1 MENLADNKEK
11 ILDNALNLF
20 SEKGYDA
27 VSVQALCEHS
37 GITKPTLY
45 YYFGNKSG
53 VLNEVLKINYEK
65 LNKLISE
72 NSLYTPDV
80 KNYDKDVYPVLLKVS
95 ECYFSFAKHNEKF
108 YRMVLQA
115 LCAPQDSELYSLVK
129 DLNQT
134 QYSIIENMFKEMSKV
149 HQNMKRHEKR
159 LAWTF
164 IGMINTYILLDAK
177 TETREI
183 VHQFMHGI
191 FS

>member
-1 MENLADNKEK
+1 MENLEDNKEK
-11 ILDNALNLF
+11 ILENALTLF

-27 VSVQALCEHS
+27 VSVQTLCEKS
-37 GITKPTLY
+37 EITKPTLY

-53 VLNEVLKINYEK
+53 VLNEVLK
-65 LNKLISE
+65 
-72 NSLYTPDV
+72 V
-80 KNYDKDVYPVLLKVS
+80 NYDKLNTLIKENSKYTPNINDYEKDVYQVLLNLTK
-95 ECYFSFAKHNEKF
+95 CYFSFAKNNDKF

-115 LCAPQDSELYSLVK
+115 LCAPQDSELYNLVK
-129 DLNQT
+129 NLNQT
-134 QYSIIENMFKEMSKV
+134 QYEIIENMFAEMADT

-177 TETREI
+177 SNNKEI